1 MLSTFRPVCLSMLV
15 FNRLSISFEEWT
27 IREATQRHKPASGW
41 LLLVVEEANL
51 DGCMM
56 MPKNFF

>member
-1 MLSTFRPVCLSMLV
+1 MLSTFRPVCLSMLF

-41 LLLVVEEANL
+41 MMMVVEESILMAA
-51 DGCMM
+51 
-56 MPKNFF
+56 

>member
-41 LLLVVEEANL
+41 MILVVEEAIL
-51 DGCMM
+51 MAA
-56 MPKNFF
+56 